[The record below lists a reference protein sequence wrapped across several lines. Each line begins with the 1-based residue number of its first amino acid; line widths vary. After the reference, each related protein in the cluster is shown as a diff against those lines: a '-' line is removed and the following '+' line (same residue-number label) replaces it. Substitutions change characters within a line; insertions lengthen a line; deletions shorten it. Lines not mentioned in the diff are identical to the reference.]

1 MPELDYLIVGHV
13 TVDQLPS
20 GITLGGTATYSSLTA
35 ARLGK
40 RVGLLT
46 SAAYEPGLIDI
57 LGDVRVARLPA
68 EETTRFV
75 NEYTDGVRDQ
85 RLEAVAESLSAKQLL
100 REWRDAPIVH
110 LAPVAHELE
119 GDLLNAFPRA
129 FLGVT
134 PQGWMRAW
142 DEQGHVCPAAWQNA
156 NAVLGRANAVVL
168 SAEDVANPADLEAW
182 TQRARALVVTHGRA
196 GAVVYHPGGPSHSPA
211 FVADQEIDPTG
222 AGDVFAAAFF
232 IRLTEST
239 DPVASADFANCVA
252 SFAVEKCGPD
262 GVPTAEQVDQR
273 WQHGRRRT
281 ERPE

>member
-13 TVDQLPS
+13 TVDQLSPGS
-20 GITLGGTATYSSLTA
+20 KLGGTATYSALTA
-35 ARLGK
+35 ARLGR

-46 SAAYEPGLIDI
+46 SAAFEPGLVDV
-57 LGDVRVARLPA
+57 LSDVRVARVPA

-75 NEYTDGVRDQ
+75 NEYTDGVRHQ
-85 RLEAVAESLSAKQLL
+85 RVEAVAEMLSAKQLL

-119 GDLLNAFPRA
+119 GDFLNAFPKA

-142 DEQGHVCPAAWQNA
+142 DDDGHVSPTAWQNA

-168 SAEDVANPADLEAW
+168 SVDDVADRADLETW
-182 TQRARALVVTHGRA
+182 SERARVLVITHGRA
-196 GAVVYHPGGPSHSPA
+196 GAVVYHAGGAGHSAA
-211 FVADQEIDPTG
+211 FLADREVDPTG

-232 IRLTEST
+232 IRLAESG

-252 SFAVEKCGPD
+252 SFAVEKQGTD
-262 GVPTAEQVDQR
+262 AVPTAEQVDQR
-273 WQHGRRRT
+273 LRAGLRRS
-281 ERPE
+281 EKP